1 MKDSLRKAIKYT
13 IPIALSY
20 IFLGIAFGISLSR
33 TGQGVLYSFLSS
45 TFVFAGSLQFMMI
58 DFISSSTPYYLVALM
73 TVVVNSRYAVY
84 GLSFTEHYKDIP
96 WYKKWYYVYTLSDET
111 YSILVATSLPFEKK
125 NHVYDF
131 FVHNFNHIYW
141 IVGCVLGSL
150 IGKLDFNF
158 DGIDFIMVAL
168 FVTVVVDQL
177 RSCKSKLPS
186 IIAICSSVIFL
197 IFLGDY
203 FIMPSLVLTITLL
216 FMFRKKIDSKEINK
230 NDISC

>member
-1 MKDSLRKAIKYT
+1 MKDSLRKAINYT

-20 IFLGIAFGISLSR
+20 IFLGIAFGISLSQ
-33 TGQGVLYSFLSS
+33 TGQGILYSFLSS

-58 DFISSSTPYYLVALM
+58 DFISSATPYYVVALM
-73 TVVVNSRYAVY
+73 TVVVNARYAIY

-111 YSILVATSLPFEKK
+111 YSILVATSLPFKKK
-125 NHVYDF
+125 NHMYDF

-141 IVGCVLGSL
+141 IIGCILGSL

-158 DGIDFIMVAL
+158 EGIDFIMVAL
-168 FVTVVVDQL
+168 FVTIVVDQF
-177 RSCKSKLPS
+177 RANKSKIPA
-186 IIAICSSVIFL
+186 IIAICSSVLFL
-197 IFLGDY
+197 VFLGDY
-203 FIMPSLVLTITLL
+203 FIMPSLVLTITFL
-216 FMFRKKIDSKEINK
+216 FIFRNKIESKEIKK